1 MIKDIIFDSQNAANM
16 KQRAYTK
23 YQVIEAI
30 ADNETIRRAAVQ
42 SNAIH
47 MHYNSDGSVT
57 ITYPIIER
65 SVTVNSHVASIYYNR
80 MVRNGLN
87 SYRIT
92 Y

>member
-1 MIKDIIFDSQNAANM
+1 M

-23 YQVIEAI
+23 YQIVEAI
-30 ADNETIRRAAVQ
+30 VDNEKARRLSVQ

-47 MHYNSDGSVT
+47 IHYNSDGSVT